1 MTEDVSPARR
11 AVPTVLIG
19 LAAAAL
25 VAVLIAAGPMVERA
39 IAKLPGVP
47 ASRAALALGA
57 ASVVFVVV
65 LALRRLRLH
74 ARDRT
79 RRRALESSLGATVTT
94 SLRTPM
100 LTTAL
105 GELGTQG
112 RLGPHFSIVADATGI
127 VFWRGSRRPRPV
139 VSFAWREIRNIRCDR
154 IAAGARSVPVAV
166 LRVRR
171 GGSSLEVPLV
181 LASDRAFGF
190 VLPDEQFYATVR
202 GWKAEHRAALAA
214 EGLELPPLTSPIP
227 VITAEQLAAAGAGRG
242 LAAAHR

>member
-11 AVPTVLIG
+11 ALPVIAIG
-19 LAAAAL
+19 LAAAGL
-25 VAVLIAAGPMVERA
+25 IAVLIGAGPTVERA
-39 IAKLPGVP
+39 IAQLPGVP
-47 ASRAALALGA
+47 SNRVGLLLVA
-57 ASVVFVVV
+57 ASALVLVL

-100 LTTAL
+100 LTAAL
-105 GELGTQG
+105 DELGGEHG
-112 RLGPHFSIVADATGI
+112 RVGPHFSIVADATGI
-127 VFWRGSRRPRPV
+127 AFWRGGRRPRRV
-139 VSFAWREIRNIRCDR
+139 GAFAWREIRSIRCDR

-171 GGSSLEVPLV
+171 GGSSLEVPLL
-181 LASDRAFGF
+181 LASERAFGF
-190 VLPDEQFYATVR
+190 ALPDEAFFATVR

-227 VITAEQLAAAGAGRG
+227 IITPEQLAAAAAGGMR
-242 LAAAHR
+242 R